1 MAKENKVME
10 IKDGVNTKQK
20 EMECANMED
29 TQIVLNDTEEMDTEE
44 VMEILPRNEYT
55 NLPFEEQIE
64 LMKYYREHY
73 TVQQIKKDMGL
84 STSNYYRLLKKLGMH
99 EQIARPLNQPRT
111 NKQSKTQT
119 KEITFDF
126 VQNGVKF
133 QGDLNLESLLEKV
146 EGFINFGGG
155 NEGDFEFTFEMTR
168 K

>member
-1 MAKENKVME
+1 MEVKNNGNVNKQEKMENVKV
-10 IKDGVNTKQK
+10 
-20 EMECANMED
+20 
-29 TQIVLNDTEEMDTEE
+29 VLNGEE
-44 VMEILPRNEYT
+44 VTETMQEELMEILPRHQYT
-55 NLPFEEQIE
+55 SLPLEEQID
-64 LMKYYREHY
+64 LMKYYRENY
-73 TVQQIKKDMGL
+73 TVQQIKKEMGL
-84 STSNYYRLLKKLGMH
+84 STSNYYRLLKKLGIH
-99 EQIARPLNQPRT
+99 DQIARPLSQPRA
-111 NKQSKTQT
+111 KQTKAQT

>member
-1 MAKENKVME
+1 MNKENKAME
-10 IKDGVNTKQK
+10 VKNNGNVNKQEK
-20 EMECANMED
+20 MENVKV
-29 TQIVLNDTEEMDTEE
+29 VLNGEE
-44 VMEILPRNEYT
+44 VAETMQEELMEILPRHQYT
-55 NLPFEEQIE
+55 SLPLEEQID
-64 LMKYYREHY
+64 LMKYYRENY
-73 TVQQIKKDMGL
+73 TVQQIKKEMGL
-84 STSNYYRLLKKLGMH
+84 STSNYYRLLKKLGIH
-99 EQIARPLNQPRT
+99 DQIARPLSQPRA
-111 NKQSKTQT
+111 KQTKTQT

>member
-1 MAKENKVME
+1 MNKENKAME
-10 IKDGVNTKQK
+10 VKNNGNVNKQEK
-20 EMECANMED
+20 MENVKV
-29 TQIVLNDTEEMDTEE
+29 VLNGEE
-44 VMEILPRNEYT
+44 VTETMQEELMEILPRHQYT
-55 NLPFEEQIE
+55 SLPLEEQID
-64 LMKYYREHY
+64 LMKYYRENY
-73 TVQQIKKDMGL
+73 TVQQIKKEMGL
-84 STSNYYRLLKKLGMH
+84 STSNYYRLLKKLGIH
-99 EQIARPLNQPRT
+99 DQIARPLSQPRA
-111 NKQSKTQT
+111 KQTKAQT

>member
-20 EMECANMED
+20 EMERANMED
-29 TQIVLNDTEEMDTEE
+29 TQIALNDTEEMDTEE
-44 VMEILPRNEYT
+44 VMKILPRNEYT

-73 TVQQIKKDMGL
+73 TVQQIKKEMGL
-84 STSNYYRLLKKLGMH
+84 STSNYYRLLKKLGIH
-99 EQIARPLNQPRT
+99 DQIARPLSQPRA
-111 NKQSKTQT
+111 KQTKAQT